1 MLSRAKIFENIPGAM
16 YEPMLVGELFSEKRE
31 MTLPE
36 FQERIGDIKAFLDY
50 YEKAAKKIEKE
61 GKEYEEL
68 KEKIDNYVAANCG
81 QDYCEL

>member
-36 FQERIGDIKAFLDY
+36 FQERIGDIKAFLD
-50 YEKAAKKIEKE
+50 
-61 GKEYEEL
+61 
-68 KEKIDNYVAANCG
+68 
-81 QDYCEL
+81 